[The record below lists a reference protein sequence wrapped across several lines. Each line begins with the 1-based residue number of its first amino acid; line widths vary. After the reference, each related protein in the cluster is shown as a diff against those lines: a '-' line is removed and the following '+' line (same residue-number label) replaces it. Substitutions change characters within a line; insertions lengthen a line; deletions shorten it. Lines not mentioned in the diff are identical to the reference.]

1 MASLDRAEKKG
12 REAEGKRGQDMNFF
26 RYVSSF
32 VCVCLFVFVG
42 FLVGILPGFIYPEL
56 PCI

>member
-32 VCVCLFVFVG
+32 VCVCLFVFVN
-42 FLVGILPGFIYPEL
+42 ILPGFIYPEL
-56 PCI
+56 PFI